1 MVVGTR
7 WGECTAWWWVY
18 MQWHVFGEGLWW
30 RLAFDVGYR
39 VEIYMS
45 GSIGWG

>member
-30 RLAFDVGYR
+30 RLAFDVRG
-39 VEIYMS
+39 VQ
-45 GSIGWG
+45 G